1 MSKRIA
7 LALLILFSS
16 TAVSLAAEPHPL
28 VGTWKKVA
36 GRTSKDGPWQDAAEQ
51 ITMLKHI
58 TGTHVSWAIFQND
71 SKEILAAMG
80 GSVVI
85 DGNKYI
91 ETVEHGLGPIMN
103 LLGEK
108 QRFTWKIEGNKF
120 TQAGTLSNGVYI
132 EELFERVTPNKK
144 AQQ

>member
-1 MSKRIA
+1 MSKHIA

-16 TAVSLAAEPHPL
+16 TAVSLSAESHPL

-36 GRTSKDGPWQDAAEQ
+36 GRETKEGEWQDAPNE

-58 TGTHVSWAIFQND
+58 TGTHVSWAIFRND

-80 GSVVI
+80 GSVEI
-85 DGNKYI
+85 DGEKYI

-108 QRFTWKIEGNKF
+108 QLFTWKIEGNKF
-120 TQAGTLSNGVYI
+120 TQAGALSNGVYI
-132 EELFERVTPNKK
+132 EEMFERVTPKK
-144 AQQ
+144 EAK

>member
-1 MSKRIA
+1 MSKHIA
-7 LALLILFSS
+7 LALVVLFSS
-16 TAVSLAAEPHPL
+16 TVVSLAAEPHPL

-36 GRTSKDGPWQDAAEQ
+36 GRASKDGEWQDHPNE

-58 TGTHVSWAIFQND
+58 TGTHVSWAVFRND

-80 GSVVI
+80 GSVEL
-85 DGNKYI
+85 DGDNYI
-91 ETVEHGLGPIMN
+91 ETTEHGLGAIMN

-132 EELFERVTPNKK
+132 EELFERVTPKKK
-144 AQQ
+144 AEQ